1 MSDHT
6 CKTLTAGCYRCSL
19 NMDELVGA
27 AEMERDEARALARE
41 MAEAMF
47 KACECEAGNSE
58 IGRRWHQC
66 RGHAAI
72 ARAKEAGML

>member
-19 NMDELVGA
+19 NMHELVGA
-27 AEMERDEARALARE
+27 AEMERDEARALARDACRYIKVLTQGFAPTDWDTQDE
-41 MAEAMF
+41 RAEV
-47 KACECEAGNSE
+47 EL
-58 IGRRWHQC
+58 IL
-66 RGHAAI
+66 